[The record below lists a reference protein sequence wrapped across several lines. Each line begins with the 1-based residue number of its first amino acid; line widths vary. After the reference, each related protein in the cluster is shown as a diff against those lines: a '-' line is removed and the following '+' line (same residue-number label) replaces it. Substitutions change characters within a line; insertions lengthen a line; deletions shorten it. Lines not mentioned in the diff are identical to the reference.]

1 MGNVFKYVLLAIRR
15 ITTTG
20 EIADVLVGN
29 LGQMDNLPKHGLTE
43 SQKSF
48 PGIFPVRFWWDSHYI
63 KLIKC
68 LSAVRLHIAIPMQ
81 VPDTNKSSTAQY
93 WEFLS
98 LSCQ

>member
-1 MGNVFKYVLLAIRR
+1 MGNVFKHVLLAIRR

-20 EIADVLVGN
+20 EIAVVFVGN
-29 LGQMDNLPKHGLTE
+29 LGRMDNSPKHGLTE

-63 KLIKC
+63 KLMKC
-68 LSAVRLHIAIPMQ
+68 LSAVKLHVAIPMQ
-81 VPDTNKSSTAQY
+81 VPDTIKFSTAQY